1 MGEWQHSNSD
11 PFNAPRIAA
20 EASREPARHGAAGTT
35 HRRASD
41 TDQRAIWKGVVAGLA
56 GGLAASW
63 AMNQFQSQ
71 LSKLSP
77 EPARHEGDDATVKA
91 ASAIA
96 ERLGDHPLSEHE
108 KGVAGPAVHYAF
120 GSTMGAVYGALT
132 EALPM
137 SAKGW
142 GLPFGALVWL
152 GADEIGV
159 PSLGLS
165 GAPTETPASTHASAL
180 ASHLV
185 YGATADAVRRA
196 VRAAL

>member
-1 MGEWQHSNSD
+1 MGEWQRSNSD
-11 PFNAPRIAA
+11 PFNTPYIATD
-20 EASREPARHGAAGTT
+20 ASCEPARHASVGTT
-35 HRRASD
+35 ERRASD

-77 EPARHEGDDATVKA
+77 EPARREGDDATVKA

-96 ERLGDHPLSEHE
+96 EALGDHALNQHD
-108 KGVAGPAVHYAF
+108 KAVAGPAIHYAF
-120 GSTMGAVYGALT
+120 GSTMGAVYGGLT
-132 EALPM
+132 EAWPV

-142 GLPFGALVWL
+142 GLPFGAVLWL

-159 PSLGLS
+159 TSLGLS
-165 GAPTETPASTHASAL
+165 GEPTDTPASTHASAL